1 MTELFKQLSINLATN
16 TEVKPLS
23 PNDPPIQ
30 IVRPEFLRRM
40 SEMQH
45 MMHMARG
52 EQDDMFKDSHS
63 VIVNSNHPTIAQKLV
78 AMEDESTKQQLATA
92 NA

>member
-1 MTELFKQLSINLATN
+1 
-16 TEVKPLS
+16 
-23 PNDPPIQ
+23 
-30 IVRPEFLRRM
+30 
-40 SEMQH
+40 MQH

-78 AMEDESTKQQLATA
+78 AMEDESTKQQLATYLLELA
-92 NA
+92 LLEQQMLKGAALTDFVKRSLEKI